1 VLLPGTLKDNLLY
14 GTESA
19 SPQKLALILELLG
32 FSRDNADIEALLST
46 AIDISGG
53 GLSGGERQRIAIG
66 RAILREKTTI
76 ILDEPTSALDRI
88 TAKRIMDWLIAN
100 IPCLIIVTH
109 DELLKKKYGVAIE
122 L

>member
-1 VLLPGTLKDNLLY
+1 M
-14 GTESA
+14 
-19 SPQKLALILELLG
+19 ALILELLG